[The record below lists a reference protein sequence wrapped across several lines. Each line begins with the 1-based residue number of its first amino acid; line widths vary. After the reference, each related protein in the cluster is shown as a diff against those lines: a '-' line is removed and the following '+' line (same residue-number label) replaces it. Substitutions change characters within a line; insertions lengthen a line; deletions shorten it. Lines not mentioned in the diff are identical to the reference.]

1 MSKTKKVLVFLA
13 IILVIAVAG
22 FSISL
27 KAIEKNLNELA
38 NTRIVDVD
46 ISKSTDGVYPGSYEQ
61 FPVSAEVKVTIENQ
75 KITEIELIK
84 HVTGKGAAAEAITG
98 KVIETQSLDVDS
110 ISGATY
116 SSKVILKAIQNAL
129 EKSNQ

>member
-46 ISKSTDGVYPGSYEQ
+46 ISKSIDGVYTGSYEQ